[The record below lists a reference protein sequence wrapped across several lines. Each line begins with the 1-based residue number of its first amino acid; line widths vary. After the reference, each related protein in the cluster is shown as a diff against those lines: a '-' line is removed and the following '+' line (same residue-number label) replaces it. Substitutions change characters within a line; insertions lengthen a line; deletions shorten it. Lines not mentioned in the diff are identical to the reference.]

1 MMTRAVHTCFYRHT
15 QSVINHLAVCGCAL
29 VRACDWGSRGA
40 GGSPGRGELLRLS
53 RLGELL
59 LGETSLL
66 LQLLVEEWEEAL
78 DTTKPGERQPCRTG
92 RVHRNRVIIIIITD
106 NDDKCMRKCVVY
118 YSIIV
123 HKSNN
128 HTFC

>member
-1 MMTRAVHTCFYRHT
+1 MRVSVYAMEIDAKTLKST
-15 QSVINHLAVCGCAL
+15 VINHLAVCGCAL
-29 VRACDWGSRGA
+29 VCACDWGSRGP

-92 RVHRNRVIIIIITD
+92 RVHGNRVIPAVTDD
-106 NDDKCMRKCVVY
+106 NDKYMC
-118 YSIIV
+118 SLL
-123 HKSNN
+123 
-128 HTFC
+128 